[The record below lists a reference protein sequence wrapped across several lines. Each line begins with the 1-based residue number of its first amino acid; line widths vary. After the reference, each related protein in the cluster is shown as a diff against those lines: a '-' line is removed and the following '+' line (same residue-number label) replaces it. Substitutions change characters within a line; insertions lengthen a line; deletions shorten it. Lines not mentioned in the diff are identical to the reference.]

1 MLTCS
6 KTALRSVAARRA
18 SRQAS
23 RCTASAFNV
32 QQALA
37 TGVAL
42 WMSFAPASIAEA
54 PSTFY
59 DELQGQLTTLDLPA
73 SPDDA
78 TFETQTSA
86 SLQDMLG
93 AAERLSKST
102 GKLLSLS
109 SQDPMAMVPQSQMVE
124 VANRMKQDALAL
136 AERAE
141 RLARVERVSEADRK
155 LALDIHEAAK
165 LVSQISGDL
174 ARQEQQKLVFCLSTV
189 NSHADMFLCS
199 PPSSLP
205 LVVSVARAMACYW
218 GFQTTSNRVVW
229 AIVFSLLAVGK
240 ILVIV
245 GAIAGSTGN
254 KCLAR
259 TRDCLRAYDN
269 DTQYCMDIIDCDYVT
284 YASLII
290 AGVVLWIVGALCTS
304 YFCCC
309 SKPHPGM
316 ASAATQPPLYNSAV
330 SPYPVAHPAA
340 PQYAPGGPP
349 PQYGAQYPQVVQAS

>member
-1 MLTCS
+1 MCWSAIYIPMLTCS
-6 KTALRSVAARRA
+6 KTALRSVGARRA
-18 SRQAS
+18 SRHAS

-32 QQALA
+32 QRALA

-109 SQDPMAMVPQSQMVE
+109 SQDPMAMVPQSQ
-124 VANRMKQDALAL
+124 
-136 AERAE
+136 RAE
-141 RLARVERVSEADRK
+141 RLASVERVSEADRK

-174 ARQEQQKLVFCLSTV
+174 ARQEQQKLV
-189 NSHADMFLCS
+189 
-199 PPSSLP
+199 
-205 LVVSVARAMACYW
+205 
-218 GFQTTSNRVVW
+218 
-229 AIVFSLLAVGK
+229 
-240 ILVIV
+240 
-245 GAIAGSTGN
+245 STG
-254 KCLAR
+254 
-259 TRDCLRAYDN
+259 T
-269 DTQYCMDIIDCDYVT
+269 
-284 YASLII
+284 
-290 AGVVLWIVGALCTS
+290 
-304 YFCCC
+304 
-309 SKPHPGM
+309 
-316 ASAATQPPLYNSAV
+316 
-330 SPYPVAHPAA
+330 
-340 PQYAPGGPP
+340 
-349 PQYGAQYPQVVQAS
+349 QAS

>member
-1 MLTCS
+1 
-6 KTALRSVAARRA
+6 
-18 SRQAS
+18 
-23 RCTASAFNV
+23 
-32 QQALA
+32 
-37 TGVAL
+37 
-42 WMSFAPASIAEA
+42 
-54 PSTFY
+54 
-59 DELQGQLTTLDLPA
+59 
-73 SPDDA
+73 
-78 TFETQTSA
+78 
-86 SLQDMLG
+86 
-93 AAERLSKST
+93 
-102 GKLLSLS
+102 
-109 SQDPMAMVPQSQMVE
+109 
-124 VANRMKQDALAL
+124 
-136 AERAE
+136 
-141 RLARVERVSEADRK
+141 
-155 LALDIHEAAK
+155 
-165 LVSQISGDL
+165 
-174 ARQEQQKLVFCLSTV
+174 
-189 NSHADMFLCS
+189 MFLCS

-316 ASAATQPPLYNSAV
+316 ATAATQPPLYNSAV

-349 PQYGAQYPQVVQAS
+349 PQYGAQYQQVVQAVPVYGYPVAPAQPGQELPGTSQGGKNV